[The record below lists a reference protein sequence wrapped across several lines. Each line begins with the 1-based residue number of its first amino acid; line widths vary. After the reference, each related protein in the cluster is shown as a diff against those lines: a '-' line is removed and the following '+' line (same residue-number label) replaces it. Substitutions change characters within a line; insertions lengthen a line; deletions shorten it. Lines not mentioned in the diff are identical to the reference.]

1 MVQNGP
7 KLSKIVQ
14 SGSKWSKFVKLIQIG
29 KIGKIVKI
37 VKTANMLLS
46 IFQALWCFLT
56 SFIPPLPELA
66 TQIKVSDVFSFYIFI
81 DPTDTQASKRY

>member
-46 IFQALWCFLT
+46 IFQAL
-56 SFIPPLPELA
+56 
-66 TQIKVSDVFSFYIFI
+66 
-81 DPTDTQASKRY
+81 